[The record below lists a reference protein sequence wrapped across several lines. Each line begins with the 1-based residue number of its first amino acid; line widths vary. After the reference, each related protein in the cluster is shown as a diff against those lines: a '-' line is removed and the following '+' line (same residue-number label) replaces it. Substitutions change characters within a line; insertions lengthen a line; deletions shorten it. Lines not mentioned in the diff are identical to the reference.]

1 MALGR
6 AFIEVHADLKPFKK
20 SMGTEVGRV
29 IKETQKA
36 VDKAVSES
44 VDKAVGGKGGGKG
57 RVIRPKI
64 KPDLDTR
71 DADRRSRG
79 FFGRLVDYSKKTWK
93 SVSDGFAYAIE
104 NGGEVRT
111 AAIAIG
117 VIVATIASPLVAAAI
132 AGAITAGIGLAGIG
146 AGIALAFQDERIKAS
161 AQQMWDGVMKRLT
174 NASAV
179 FLKPLER
186 GLDLLFAGVDRF
198 VSRLEN
204 SFSALA
210 PYVDDLGSGLAGFL
224 DALGPGLE
232 AAFSN
237 SGPFIQIVA
246 EYLPVIGDAI
256 GYMFQKFSES
266 EGARAGLVAF
276 FQMLADAI
284 IYTTDIITFLSDA
297 FAKFVRFIYPLLLA
311 GEALGKINVPDGFL
325 ADLGE
330 MIDGMDLAKQSS
342 EGAARGI
349 LTFGNNAAGAKTQ
362 TDLLT
367 QSLNVFFQAA
377 LNNTDAAI
385 NFESSLDG
393 VVSSLKEN
401 GKNLDINTAKGRAN
415 VSAVNNTIKAAIA
428 ARDAKIK
435 ETGSVADGNAV
446 YSTYIDRLIGVLR
459 KAGLTEG
466 QINDLIG
473 AYKDLPP
480 SVSTEVSAPGLAG
493 TLSQAQR
500 LNAELAQINRERRAA
515 IQSKKNPNGN
525 GVGGLAEGGVVRREQ
540 LTWIGE
546 GNKPEAVIP
555 LTNPKRAAEVM
566 NEAGLGGMGGT
577 VVVQLVMDGKVIEE
591 KVVQVNQAQARKI
604 QQQPRRVI

>member
-44 VDKAVGGKGGGKG
+44 VDRAVGGKGGGKG

-64 KPDLDTR
+64 KPDFDTR
-71 DADRRSRG
+71 DADRQSRG
-79 FFGRLVDYSKKTWK
+79 FFGRLVDYSKKSWK

-161 AQQMWDGVMKRLT
+161 AQQMWDGVLKRLT

-179 FLKPLER
+179 FLRPLER

-256 GYMFQKFSES
+256 GYMFQKFAES

-284 IYTTDIITFLSDA
+284 IYTTDIITFLTDA
-297 FAKFVRFIYPLLLA
+297 FGKFVRFIYPLLLA
-311 GEALGKINVPDGFL
+311 AQALGVITIPDGL
-325 ADLGE
+325 VADLGE
-330 MIDGMDLAKQSS
+330 MVNAMDLTKQAT
-342 EGAARGI
+342 EGASRSVLNFSNTAG
-349 LTFGNNAAGAKTQ
+349 GAKTQ

-377 LNNTDAAI
+377 LNSTDAAI
-385 NFESSLDG
+385 NYESSLDG

-473 AYKDLPP
+473 AYKELPP
-480 SVSTEVSAPGLAG
+480 AVSTEVSAPGLAG
-493 TLSQAQR
+493 ALSQAQR
-500 LNAELAQINRERRAA
+500 LNAELAQIGRERRAA
-515 IQSKKNPNGN
+515 TQSRNNPNGN
-525 GVGGLAEGGVVRREQ
+525 GTGGYAEGGVVRREQ
-540 LTWIGE
+540 LAWVGE
-546 GNKPEAVIP
+546 GNKPEAIIP

-566 NEAGLGGMGGT
+566 NEAGIGGMGGT
-577 VVVQLVMDGKVIEE
+577 IVVQLVMDGKVIEE